1 MYIPKYHAFTD
12 EPALHTHIANHPLG
26 TWVCLADGSLVANH
40 IPLLLDRA
48 HGPHGRLIGHVSRA
62 NPVWRQLSGGAASVV
77 TFMGPQAYITPAW
90 YPGKSEHGKV
100 VPTWNYVTVHVH
112 GTARAVEEPN
122 WMLDMLTR
130 LTDAQ
135 EAPNPAPWKV
145 TDAPSDYVQRML
157 RAIVGIEITI
167 ERLEGRLKVSQD
179 EDTADRHG
187 TVQGLQQMPDTQAQA
202 MAALV
207 HKALGA

>member
-1 MYIPKYHAFTD
+1 
-12 EPALHTHIANHPLG
+12 
-26 TWVCLADGSLVANH
+26 VANH
-40 IPLLLDRA
+40 IPLLLDSA
-48 HGPHGRLIGHVSRA
+48 HGPHVRLIGHVSRA
-62 NPVWRQLSGGAASVV
+62 NPVWRQLSGGAPSVV

-112 GTARAVEEPN
+112 GTARAVEDAD

-135 EAPNPAPWKV
+135 EAPKPAPWKV
-145 TDAPSDYVQRML
+145 TDAPSDYVKSKL

-187 TVQGLQQMPDTQAQA
+187 TVQGLQQIPDTQAQA

>member
-1 MYIPKYHAFTD
+1 
-12 EPALHTHIANHPLG
+12 
-26 TWVCLADGSLVANH
+26 
-40 IPLLLDRA
+40 
-48 HGPHGRLIGHVSRA
+48 
-62 NPVWRQLSGGAASVV
+62 
-77 TFMGPQAYITPAW
+77 
-90 YPGKSEHGKV
+90 
-100 VPTWNYVTVHVH
+100 
-112 GTARAVEEPN
+112 
-122 WMLDMLTR
+122 
-130 LTDAQ
+130 
-135 EAPNPAPWKV
+135 
-145 TDAPSDYVQRML
+145 ML

>member
-62 NPVWRQLSGGAASVV
+62 NPVWRQLSGGAPSVV

-112 GTARAVEEPN
+112 GTARAVEN
-122 WMLDMLTR
+122 ADWMLDMLTR

-135 EAPNPAPWKV
+135 ESANPAPWKV
-145 TDAPSDYVQRML
+145 SDAPCDYVKSML